1 MIFNAQQVTDIVS
14 ILQRHQLTF
23 IAKQLGLN
31 YLSPIDRAILTAAGV
46 DLNQFTN
53 SQGIVEQAYLFGL
66 LSEALGDERSKG
78 MDYKQFQKFIKS
90 GQFVPLTE
98 EEKFVLEQVKNQSY
112 NDISGLGS
120 KIIQGTRNIVVRA
133 NLRQQ
138 NKIRNIIKKKAIDAV
153 QFRQSA
159 AKMASEIGHA
169 TGDWERDWLR
179 IAYYVLQNSYNY
191 GRARAIF
198 RDHGDDAE
206 VYFDVL
212 KGACQHCRE
221 LYLTDPDDE
230 DSAPKIFK
238 LKDILANGNNI
249 GRKAAD
255 WLPTVSPIHPY
266 CRCSIRY
273 KDPNMEWDASTLSYT
288 KPKKYVPKNKKLR
301 NIKLNIKVSKAKED
315 LINSDID
322 FMLKAHQV
330 GDIHPNGKWIWT
342 EYAPGKFDW
351 KSKNGK
357 YYKNSGSA
365 VGDQISKPVK
375 VSKFTPDELKEDE
388 SVLQNSPDAK
398 MKKTLAAK
406 YGVNSMKADDIRKEV
421 LKNLNELHKT
431 KTKFDD
437 EDLKWFNKYWD
448 YPASPQKLRL
458 AFRDESDEFLEY
470 YKGVKEATYNAMPA
484 GLRYNSMR
492 GKSLE
497 REIKALRDIV
507 EERKNDNDQ
516 ELKELIKNL
525 NKETKVFHDDYINRT
540 EEYHSRYFDNLEQM
554 KDFHMSDFMSFFG
567 VMGELQ
573 YNHIAERMN
582 KKHSWNS
589 GLKSSEMNLWYKYH
603 SDTSQ
608 PFTSDVK
615 TITVW
620 GKKIQPKEIHVADYT
635 RSGENVHADLPSK
648 QALDYAGGVMMLKSN
663 FGFDKKKYVT
673 QMKLDAEKRYQG
685 NMMIVA
691 DKVRQMH
698 MDERN
703 LSVKSIRTS
712 VKGFDIVV
720 SDGKKDIY
728 ARSIYAA
735 ENSIFVAPHFRFIVT
750 DRTNMNVAKA
760 QEDEFSQRLSQAKK
774 DTNTKP
780 TEAEIKAGNYK
791 KGHVR
796 FAGYEY
802 VIENPKGSFRCGVD
816 VNGKKW
822 KTKMN
827 NTYGYFLGT
836 LGKDKDHIDVFI
848 NDDVDLDSFNGK
860 IYVIDQVNKDKTF
873 DEHKVMYGFR
883 NKAEA
888 KKAYLSN
895 YDKGWRGCGNIT
907 GVKKEVFDK
916 WIRSSKR
923 KVKPFADYAE
933 IN

>member
-31 YLSPIDRAILTAAGV
+31 YLSPTDRAILTAAGV

-238 LKDILANGNNI
+238 LKDIIANGNNI

-255 WLPTVSPIHPY
+255 WLPTVSPIHPH
-266 CRCSIRY
+266 CRCSVRFR
-273 KDPNMEWDASTLSYT
+273 DPNMEWDASTLSYT
-288 KPKKYVPKNKKLR
+288 KPKKYVPKNKKLH
-301 NIKLNIKVSKAKED
+301 NIKLNIKV
-315 LINSDID
+315 
-322 FMLKAHQV
+322 
-330 GDIHPNGKWIWT
+330 T
-342 EYAPGKFDW
+342 
-351 KSKNGK
+351 
-357 YYKNSGSA
+357 
-365 VGDQISKPVK
+365 
-375 VSKFTPDELKEDE
+375 
-388 SVLQNSPDAK
+388 
-398 MKKTLAAK
+398 
-406 YGVNSMKADDIRKEV
+406 
-421 LKNLNELHKT
+421 
-431 KTKFDD
+431 
-437 EDLKWFNKYWD
+437 
-448 YPASPQKLRL
+448 
-458 AFRDESDEFLEY
+458 
-470 YKGVKEATYNAMPA
+470 
-484 GLRYNSMR
+484 
-492 GKSLE
+492 
-497 REIKALRDIV
+497 
-507 EERKNDNDQ
+507 
-516 ELKELIKNL
+516 
-525 NKETKVFHDDYINRT
+525 
-540 EEYHSRYFDNLEQM
+540 
-554 KDFHMSDFMSFFG
+554 
-567 VMGELQ
+567 
-573 YNHIAERMN
+573 
-582 KKHSWNS
+582 
-589 GLKSSEMNLWYKYH
+589 
-603 SDTSQ
+603 
-608 PFTSDVK
+608 
-615 TITVW
+615 
-620 GKKIQPKEIHVADYT
+620 
-635 RSGENVHADLPSK
+635 
-648 QALDYAGGVMMLKSN
+648 
-663 FGFDKKKYVT
+663 
-673 QMKLDAEKRYQG
+673 
-685 NMMIVA
+685 
-691 DKVRQMH
+691 
-698 MDERN
+698 
-703 LSVKSIRTS
+703 
-712 VKGFDIVV
+712 
-720 SDGKKDIY
+720 
-728 ARSIYAA
+728 
-735 ENSIFVAPHFRFIVT
+735 
-750 DRTNMNVAKA
+750 KA

-791 KGHVR
+791 KGHLR
-796 FAGYEY
+796 FGGYEY

-816 VNGKKW
+816 ANGKKW

-860 IYVIDQVNKDKTF
+860 IYVIDQVNNDKTF

-923 KVKPFADYAE
+923 KVKPFSDYAE

>member
-31 YLSPIDRAILTAAGV
+31 YLSPTDRAILTAAGV

-266 CRCSIRY
+266 CFNSPAVKIYTSRGWKKIKDIRVGDLVLTHKGRFKRVTQLHIRRCDDNERIYEIEYKTDNKNNGFVRRITGNHPVLTSRGWKRVDELTVSDKLFTPTFICQECGDKIRISCFNDSSLSLTCLNCRRKGSAINQWKNEDFREYMSVKTHEQMLERYKNMSYEDRLRISDKARKTLAEKYKDGHPWMVEAIKKANKTNGKKKTFIERKLLYFCERLGVKTITNMCLKNRNNRFRNKAKCYFPDIFIPSLGIILEADGMQWHKDKKYDENRDKDIKDIWGFDTFRFSEDDIVNHGDEVFNELQRLFNNHIGNYGIKVTEIVSIKRVKTVVRGKDRNLYNFSVEDDESYIADGIVVHNCRCSVRY

-301 NIKLNIKVSKAKED
+301 NIKLNIKVSKA
-315 LINSDID
+315 
-322 FMLKAHQV
+322 
-330 GDIHPNGKWIWT
+330 
-342 EYAPGKFDW
+342 
-351 KSKNGK
+351 
-357 YYKNSGSA
+357 
-365 VGDQISKPVK
+365 
-375 VSKFTPDELKEDE
+375 
-388 SVLQNSPDAK
+388 
-398 MKKTLAAK
+398 
-406 YGVNSMKADDIRKEV
+406 
-421 LKNLNELHKT
+421 
-431 KTKFDD
+431 
-437 EDLKWFNKYWD
+437 
-448 YPASPQKLRL
+448 
-458 AFRDESDEFLEY
+458 
-470 YKGVKEATYNAMPA
+470 
-484 GLRYNSMR
+484 
-492 GKSLE
+492 
-497 REIKALRDIV
+497 
-507 EERKNDNDQ
+507 
-516 ELKELIKNL
+516 
-525 NKETKVFHDDYINRT
+525 
-540 EEYHSRYFDNLEQM
+540 
-554 KDFHMSDFMSFFG
+554 
-567 VMGELQ
+567 
-573 YNHIAERMN
+573 
-582 KKHSWNS
+582 
-589 GLKSSEMNLWYKYH
+589 
-603 SDTSQ
+603 
-608 PFTSDVK
+608 
-615 TITVW
+615 
-620 GKKIQPKEIHVADYT
+620 
-635 RSGENVHADLPSK
+635 
-648 QALDYAGGVMMLKSN
+648 
-663 FGFDKKKYVT
+663 
-673 QMKLDAEKRYQG
+673 
-685 NMMIVA
+685 
-691 DKVRQMH
+691 
-698 MDERN
+698 
-703 LSVKSIRTS
+703 
-712 VKGFDIVV
+712 
-720 SDGKKDIY
+720 
-728 ARSIYAA
+728 
-735 ENSIFVAPHFRFIVT
+735 
-750 DRTNMNVAKA
+750 

-796 FAGYEY
+796 FGGYEY

-816 VNGKKW
+816 ANGKKW

-933 IN
+933 IK

>member
-421 LKNLNELHKT
+421 LKK
-431 KTKFDD
+431 
-437 EDLKWFNKYWD
+437 
-448 YPASPQKLRL
+448 
-458 AFRDESDEFLEY
+458 
-470 YKGVKEATYNAMPA
+470 
-484 GLRYNSMR
+484 
-492 GKSLE
+492 
-497 REIKALRDIV
+497 
-507 EERKNDNDQ
+507 
-516 ELKELIKNL
+516 
-525 NKETKVFHDDYINRT
+525 
-540 EEYHSRYFDNLEQM
+540 
-554 KDFHMSDFMSFFG
+554 
-567 VMGELQ
+567 
-573 YNHIAERMN
+573 
-582 KKHSWNS
+582 
-589 GLKSSEMNLWYKYH
+589 
-603 SDTSQ
+603 
-608 PFTSDVK
+608 
-615 TITVW
+615 
-620 GKKIQPKEIHVADYT
+620 
-635 RSGENVHADLPSK
+635 
-648 QALDYAGGVMMLKSN
+648 
-663 FGFDKKKYVT
+663 
-673 QMKLDAEKRYQG
+673 
-685 NMMIVA
+685 
-691 DKVRQMH
+691 
-698 MDERN
+698 
-703 LSVKSIRTS
+703 
-712 VKGFDIVV
+712 
-720 SDGKKDIY
+720 
-728 ARSIYAA
+728 
-735 ENSIFVAPHFRFIVT
+735 
-750 DRTNMNVAKA
+750 
-760 QEDEFSQRLSQAKK
+760 SQRV
-774 DTNTKP
+774 T
-780 TEAEIKAGNYK
+780 
-791 KGHVR
+791 
-796 FAGYEY
+796 
-802 VIENPKGSFRCGVD
+802 
-816 VNGKKW
+816 
-822 KTKMN
+822 
-827 NTYGYFLGT
+827 
-836 LGKDKDHIDVFI
+836 
-848 NDDVDLDSFNGK
+848 
-860 IYVIDQVNKDKTF
+860 
-873 DEHKVMYGFR
+873 
-883 NKAEA
+883 
-888 KKAYLSN
+888 
-895 YDKGWRGCGNIT
+895 
-907 GVKKEVFDK
+907 
-916 WIRSSKR
+916 
-923 KVKPFADYAE
+923 
-933 IN
+933 

>member
-31 YLSPIDRAILTAAGV
+31 YLSPTDRAILTAAGV

-221 LYLTDPDDE
+221 LYLTYPDDE

-266 CRCSIRY
+266 CRCSVRY

-301 NIKLNIKVSKAKED
+301 NIKLNIKVSKAQD
-315 LINSDID
+315 
-322 FMLKAHQV
+322 
-330 GDIHPNGKWIWT
+330 
-342 EYAPGKFDW
+342 
-351 KSKNGK
+351 
-357 YYKNSGSA
+357 
-365 VGDQISKPVK
+365 
-375 VSKFTPDELKEDE
+375 
-388 SVLQNSPDAK
+388 
-398 MKKTLAAK
+398 
-406 YGVNSMKADDIRKEV
+406 
-421 LKNLNELHKT
+421 
-431 KTKFDD
+431 
-437 EDLKWFNKYWD
+437 
-448 YPASPQKLRL
+448 
-458 AFRDESDEFLEY
+458 
-470 YKGVKEATYNAMPA
+470 
-484 GLRYNSMR
+484 
-492 GKSLE
+492 
-497 REIKALRDIV
+497 
-507 EERKNDNDQ
+507 
-516 ELKELIKNL
+516 
-525 NKETKVFHDDYINRT
+525 
-540 EEYHSRYFDNLEQM
+540 
-554 KDFHMSDFMSFFG
+554 
-567 VMGELQ
+567 
-573 YNHIAERMN
+573 
-582 KKHSWNS
+582 
-589 GLKSSEMNLWYKYH
+589 
-603 SDTSQ
+603 
-608 PFTSDVK
+608 
-615 TITVW
+615 
-620 GKKIQPKEIHVADYT
+620 
-635 RSGENVHADLPSK
+635 
-648 QALDYAGGVMMLKSN
+648 
-663 FGFDKKKYVT
+663 
-673 QMKLDAEKRYQG
+673 
-685 NMMIVA
+685 
-691 DKVRQMH
+691 
-698 MDERN
+698 
-703 LSVKSIRTS
+703 
-712 VKGFDIVV
+712 
-720 SDGKKDIY
+720 
-728 ARSIYAA
+728 
-735 ENSIFVAPHFRFIVT
+735 
-750 DRTNMNVAKA
+750 
-760 QEDEFSQRLSQAKK
+760 DEFSQRLSQAKK

-796 FAGYEY
+796 FGGYEY

-816 VNGKKW
+816 ANGKKW

-860 IYVIDQVNKDKTF
+860 IYVIDQVNKDKIF

-923 KVKPFADYAE
+923 KVKPFADYTE

>member
-31 YLSPIDRAILTAAGV
+31 YLSLTDRAILTAAGV

-266 CRCSIRY
+266 CFNSPAVRIYTSRGWKRIKDIKIGDLVLTHKGRFKRVTQLHIRRCDDNERIYEIEYKTDNKNNGFVRRITGNHPVLTSRGWKRVDELTVSDKLFTPTFICQDCGDKIQFSYYNDSALSLTCLNCKRKRSAINQWKDDNFRKYMSIKTHEQMLERYKNMSYEDRLKISDKARKTIAEKYKDGHPWMVEVIKKANKTNGKKKTFIERKLLYFCERLGVKTVTNMCLKNKNNRFRNKVKCYFPDIFIPSLGIILEADGMQWHKDKKYDENRDKDIKDILGFDTFRFSEDDIVNHGDEVFNELQRLFNNHRGNYGIRVTEIVSIKRVKTVVRGKDRNLYNFSVEDDESYIADGIVVHNCRCSVRFR
-273 KDPNMEWDASTLSYT
+273 DPNMEWDASTHSYT

-301 NIKLNIKVSKAKED
+301 NIKLNIKVS
-315 LINSDID
+315 
-322 FMLKAHQV
+322 
-330 GDIHPNGKWIWT
+330 
-342 EYAPGKFDW
+342 
-351 KSKNGK
+351 
-357 YYKNSGSA
+357 
-365 VGDQISKPVK
+365 
-375 VSKFTPDELKEDE
+375 
-388 SVLQNSPDAK
+388 
-398 MKKTLAAK
+398 
-406 YGVNSMKADDIRKEV
+406 
-421 LKNLNELHKT
+421 
-431 KTKFDD
+431 
-437 EDLKWFNKYWD
+437 
-448 YPASPQKLRL
+448 
-458 AFRDESDEFLEY
+458 
-470 YKGVKEATYNAMPA
+470 
-484 GLRYNSMR
+484 
-492 GKSLE
+492 
-497 REIKALRDIV
+497 
-507 EERKNDNDQ
+507 
-516 ELKELIKNL
+516 
-525 NKETKVFHDDYINRT
+525 
-540 EEYHSRYFDNLEQM
+540 
-554 KDFHMSDFMSFFG
+554 
-567 VMGELQ
+567 
-573 YNHIAERMN
+573 
-582 KKHSWNS
+582 
-589 GLKSSEMNLWYKYH
+589 
-603 SDTSQ
+603 
-608 PFTSDVK
+608 
-615 TITVW
+615 
-620 GKKIQPKEIHVADYT
+620 
-635 RSGENVHADLPSK
+635 
-648 QALDYAGGVMMLKSN
+648 
-663 FGFDKKKYVT
+663 
-673 QMKLDAEKRYQG
+673 
-685 NMMIVA
+685 
-691 DKVRQMH
+691 
-698 MDERN
+698 
-703 LSVKSIRTS
+703 
-712 VKGFDIVV
+712 
-720 SDGKKDIY
+720 
-728 ARSIYAA
+728 
-735 ENSIFVAPHFRFIVT
+735 
-750 DRTNMNVAKA
+750 KA

-796 FAGYEY
+796 FGGYEY

-816 VNGKKW
+816 ANRKKW

-923 KVKPFADYAE
+923 KVKPFADYVE

>member
-31 YLSPIDRAILTAAGV
+31 YLSPTDRAILTAAGV

-238 LKDILANGNNI
+238 LKDIIANGNNI
-249 GRKAAD
+249 GRKVAD

-266 CRCSIRY
+266 CFNSPAVRIYTSRGWKKIKDIKVGDLVLTHKGRFKRVTQLHIRRCDDNERIYEIEYKTDNKNNGFVRRITGNHPVLTSRGWKRVDELTISDKLFTPTFICQECGDKTRISCFNDSSLSLTCLNCKRKRSAINQWKNEDFREYMSSKTHEQMLERYKNMSYEDRLKISDKARKTIAEKYKDGHPWMVEAIKKANKTNGKKKTFIERKLLYFCERLGVKTVTNMCLKNRNNRFRNKEKCYFPDIFIPSLGIILEADGMQWHKDKKYDENRDKDIRDIWGFDTFRFSEDDIVNHGDEVFNELQRLFNNHRGNYGIKVTEIVSIKRVKTMLRGTDRNLYNFSVEDDESYIADGIVVHNCRCSIRH
-273 KDPNMEWDASTLSYT
+273 KDPNMEWDAATLSYT

-301 NIKLNIKVSKAKED
+301 NIKLNIKVS
-315 LINSDID
+315 
-322 FMLKAHQV
+322 
-330 GDIHPNGKWIWT
+330 
-342 EYAPGKFDW
+342 
-351 KSKNGK
+351 
-357 YYKNSGSA
+357 
-365 VGDQISKPVK
+365 
-375 VSKFTPDELKEDE
+375 
-388 SVLQNSPDAK
+388 
-398 MKKTLAAK
+398 
-406 YGVNSMKADDIRKEV
+406 
-421 LKNLNELHKT
+421 
-431 KTKFDD
+431 
-437 EDLKWFNKYWD
+437 
-448 YPASPQKLRL
+448 
-458 AFRDESDEFLEY
+458 
-470 YKGVKEATYNAMPA
+470 
-484 GLRYNSMR
+484 
-492 GKSLE
+492 
-497 REIKALRDIV
+497 
-507 EERKNDNDQ
+507 
-516 ELKELIKNL
+516 
-525 NKETKVFHDDYINRT
+525 
-540 EEYHSRYFDNLEQM
+540 
-554 KDFHMSDFMSFFG
+554 
-567 VMGELQ
+567 
-573 YNHIAERMN
+573 
-582 KKHSWNS
+582 
-589 GLKSSEMNLWYKYH
+589 
-603 SDTSQ
+603 
-608 PFTSDVK
+608 
-615 TITVW
+615 
-620 GKKIQPKEIHVADYT
+620 
-635 RSGENVHADLPSK
+635 
-648 QALDYAGGVMMLKSN
+648 
-663 FGFDKKKYVT
+663 
-673 QMKLDAEKRYQG
+673 
-685 NMMIVA
+685 
-691 DKVRQMH
+691 
-698 MDERN
+698 
-703 LSVKSIRTS
+703 
-712 VKGFDIVV
+712 
-720 SDGKKDIY
+720 
-728 ARSIYAA
+728 
-735 ENSIFVAPHFRFIVT
+735 
-750 DRTNMNVAKA
+750 KA

-796 FAGYEY
+796 FGGYEY
-802 VIENPKGSFRCGVD
+802 VIENPRGSFRCGVD
-816 VNGKKW
+816 ANGKKW

-836 LGKDKDHIDVFI
+836 LGRDKDHIDVFI

>member
-31 YLSPIDRAILTAAGV
+31 YLSPTDRAILTAAGV

-198 RDHGDDAE
+198 RDHGGDAE

-238 LKDILANGNNI
+238 LKDIIANGNNI
-249 GRKAAD
+249 GRKVAD
-255 WLPTVSPIHPY
+255 WLPTVSPIHPF
-266 CRCSIRY
+266 CRCSVRFR
-273 KDPNMEWDASTLSYT
+273 DPNMEWDASTLSYT

-301 NIKLNIKVSKAKED
+301 NVKLNIKV
-315 LINSDID
+315 
-322 FMLKAHQV
+322 
-330 GDIHPNGKWIWT
+330 T
-342 EYAPGKFDW
+342 
-351 KSKNGK
+351 
-357 YYKNSGSA
+357 
-365 VGDQISKPVK
+365 
-375 VSKFTPDELKEDE
+375 
-388 SVLQNSPDAK
+388 
-398 MKKTLAAK
+398 
-406 YGVNSMKADDIRKEV
+406 
-421 LKNLNELHKT
+421 
-431 KTKFDD
+431 
-437 EDLKWFNKYWD
+437 
-448 YPASPQKLRL
+448 
-458 AFRDESDEFLEY
+458 
-470 YKGVKEATYNAMPA
+470 
-484 GLRYNSMR
+484 
-492 GKSLE
+492 
-497 REIKALRDIV
+497 
-507 EERKNDNDQ
+507 
-516 ELKELIKNL
+516 
-525 NKETKVFHDDYINRT
+525 
-540 EEYHSRYFDNLEQM
+540 
-554 KDFHMSDFMSFFG
+554 
-567 VMGELQ
+567 
-573 YNHIAERMN
+573 
-582 KKHSWNS
+582 
-589 GLKSSEMNLWYKYH
+589 
-603 SDTSQ
+603 
-608 PFTSDVK
+608 
-615 TITVW
+615 
-620 GKKIQPKEIHVADYT
+620 
-635 RSGENVHADLPSK
+635 
-648 QALDYAGGVMMLKSN
+648 
-663 FGFDKKKYVT
+663 
-673 QMKLDAEKRYQG
+673 
-685 NMMIVA
+685 
-691 DKVRQMH
+691 
-698 MDERN
+698 
-703 LSVKSIRTS
+703 
-712 VKGFDIVV
+712 
-720 SDGKKDIY
+720 
-728 ARSIYAA
+728 
-735 ENSIFVAPHFRFIVT
+735 
-750 DRTNMNVAKA
+750 KA

-780 TEAEIKAGNYK
+780 TEAEIKAENYK

-796 FAGYEY
+796 FGGYEY

-816 VNGKKW
+816 ADGKKW

-883 NKAEA
+883 NKSEA

-916 WIRSSKR
+916 WIKASKR
-923 KVKPFADYAE
+923 KIKPFKDYVK
-933 IN
+933 

>member
-31 YLSPIDRAILTAAGV
+31 YLSPTDRAILTAAGV

-90 GQFVPLTE
+90 GQFVPLTG

-238 LKDILANGNNI
+238 LKDILSNGNNI
-249 GRKAAD
+249 GRKVAD
-255 WLPTVSPIHPY
+255 WLPTVSPIHPF
-266 CRCSIRY
+266 CRCSIRFR
-273 KDPNMEWDASTLSYT
+273 DPNMEWDASTLSYT
-288 KPKKYVPKNKKLR
+288 KSKKYVPKNKKLR
-301 NIKLNIKVSKAKED
+301 NIKLNIKVS
-315 LINSDID
+315 
-322 FMLKAHQV
+322 
-330 GDIHPNGKWIWT
+330 
-342 EYAPGKFDW
+342 
-351 KSKNGK
+351 
-357 YYKNSGSA
+357 
-365 VGDQISKPVK
+365 
-375 VSKFTPDELKEDE
+375 
-388 SVLQNSPDAK
+388 
-398 MKKTLAAK
+398 
-406 YGVNSMKADDIRKEV
+406 
-421 LKNLNELHKT
+421 
-431 KTKFDD
+431 
-437 EDLKWFNKYWD
+437 
-448 YPASPQKLRL
+448 
-458 AFRDESDEFLEY
+458 
-470 YKGVKEATYNAMPA
+470 
-484 GLRYNSMR
+484 
-492 GKSLE
+492 
-497 REIKALRDIV
+497 
-507 EERKNDNDQ
+507 
-516 ELKELIKNL
+516 
-525 NKETKVFHDDYINRT
+525 
-540 EEYHSRYFDNLEQM
+540 
-554 KDFHMSDFMSFFG
+554 
-567 VMGELQ
+567 
-573 YNHIAERMN
+573 
-582 KKHSWNS
+582 
-589 GLKSSEMNLWYKYH
+589 
-603 SDTSQ
+603 
-608 PFTSDVK
+608 
-615 TITVW
+615 
-620 GKKIQPKEIHVADYT
+620 
-635 RSGENVHADLPSK
+635 
-648 QALDYAGGVMMLKSN
+648 
-663 FGFDKKKYVT
+663 
-673 QMKLDAEKRYQG
+673 
-685 NMMIVA
+685 
-691 DKVRQMH
+691 
-698 MDERN
+698 
-703 LSVKSIRTS
+703 
-712 VKGFDIVV
+712 
-720 SDGKKDIY
+720 
-728 ARSIYAA
+728 
-735 ENSIFVAPHFRFIVT
+735 
-750 DRTNMNVAKA
+750 KA

-796 FAGYEY
+796 FGGYEY

-816 VNGKKW
+816 ANGKKW

-836 LGKDKDHIDVFI
+836 IGKDKDHIDVFI

-923 KVKPFADYAE
+923 KVKPFADYVE